1 MPASSILPRFGSS
14 LFHSIESLK
23 LFSLRLAAR
32 SMSSSYRSQKSAPL
46 PQATPPLM
54 VGLPFALRFCS
65 NSDQLVS
72 VPPEFWYTEMAV
84 PTRNGASI
92 VDMRYIEGCI
102 CSFDVQL
109 AVRSSNAFV
118 ILIRKRACTHWSTS
132 AVLARPDEKRK
143 ALHSLR
149 RCDCTCLNAKLNA
162 LLQKGLM
169 HIHSNR

>member
-46 PQATPPLM
+46 PQVTPPLM
-54 VGLPFALRFCS
+54 VGLPLALRFSS

-102 CSFDVQL
+102 GSYDPTD
-109 AVRSSNAFV
+109 RSV
-118 ILIRKRACTHWSTS
+118 KQRDT
-132 AVLARPDEKRK
+132 D
-143 ALHSLR
+143 
-149 RCDCTCLNAKLNA
+149 
-162 LLQKGLM
+162 
-169 HIHSNR
+169 